1 MQSYVGVTIH
11 FVKENDMVC
20 VELGAFPANFK
31 KDIANLK
38 EKLREIVNNW
48 GISDDQI
55 IPFVTD
61 GGSNIK
67 GAVKQEFGES
77 KHVTCF
83 GHTINNIGQA
93 IIQNNNDDAIDDDEN
108 ETEGGTL
115 KDLLKKV
122 KKIVKFFR
130 TSEVAAK
137 KLRDYQKSNGQSNLK
152 LIQEVRARWNSY
164 FEMLERFMTLSTCI
178 AQVIL
183 QLQMDKNTRART
195 PNMVTAEEV
204 DALKEVTDILKPL
217 HEITS
222 ELCVKKNVNISKCIP
237 LVAGLKKATMIIE
250 PTTAIGKIAKD
261 VLLTEVQ
268 KRYANLEAVIIYG
281 VATILDPRYKKAA
294 FENSIYCSRAAAF
307 IGNLLITSQTQS
319 NESVESIAEL
329 QTSDEEGI
337 WSYLDQNISNSQC
350 NRRNVSEINSDQLRA
365 YLIRPAVSR
374 KLNKNPL
381 TTWQALKNDFPLLF
395 PIAQKYLSVMAM
407 SVPCERLFSHA
418 GLIATQLRNRLS
430 PEHLNMLVFLRSI
443 EEEMWDI

>member
-115 KDLLKKV
+115 KDL
-122 KKIVKFFR
+122 
-130 TSEVAAK
+130 
-137 KLRDYQKSNGQSNLK
+137 
-152 LIQEVRARWNSY
+152 
-164 FEMLERFMTLSTCI
+164 
-178 AQVIL
+178 
-183 QLQMDKNTRART
+183 
-195 PNMVTAEEV
+195 
-204 DALKEVTDILKPL
+204 
-217 HEITS
+217 
-222 ELCVKKNVNISKCIP
+222 
-237 LVAGLKKATMIIE
+237 LKKATMIIE